1 MTNQQAIN
9 ITPSTA
15 NYIELTNQFNHLAC
29 KCEGRLMTEDEECK
43 LFKVADTYGAL
54 FGINRQEAI
63 EQLEMSI

>member
-1 MTNQQAIN
+1 MSNQNAIK

-15 NYIELTNQFNHLAC
+15 NYIELTNQFNALAI

-63 EQLEMSI
+63 NQLEMSL